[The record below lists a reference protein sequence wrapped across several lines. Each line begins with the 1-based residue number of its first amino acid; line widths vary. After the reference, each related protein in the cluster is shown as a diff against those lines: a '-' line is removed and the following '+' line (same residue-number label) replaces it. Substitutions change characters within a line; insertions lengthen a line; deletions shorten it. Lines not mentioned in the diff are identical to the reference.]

1 MKKSFIIFFFFFLLF
16 SQNFSLS
23 QEKLKQE
30 VTVIAVEVPV
40 RVLHKGQL
48 IKDLNKED
56 FEIFENGVKQDITA
70 FEVVSRRISL
80 AQEIPQEEIKAPQKN
95 RIFVL
100 IFNIFD
106 YNEAVGEAIDY
117 FFKDIFRPHDR
128 LIILTEDR
136 ILNIEKGQSLSDVI
150 LNLKETLKKFKVI
163 STFSTLRAY
172 KELSQEGD
180 RLLLSLKGVTERSQG
195 DWAQDILRFYE
206 TYLRTWLEYKR
217 QYITPDFELYK
228 GIIKRIKPMEG
239 EKWAICLQQREMF
252 PKLKNEG
259 PIESEIRRLLES
271 KVDPQDQ
278 AKARQIQ
285 VKQYELQR
293 TFDLTSNFPV
303 DNLRE
308 LFMEANVTFHLLLL
322 KSLRTLLSQ
331 DFELGEVAEDYEDC
345 FRQISSSTGGAS
357 TFSNKVLEALKE
369 AAVKEDFHYLL
380 VYSPEDTS
388 AQKER
393 KIEVKTKREGTDVIY
408 LKHFIGKEPPPIIIT
423 DFQSG
428 FKTIKFSLRNYV
440 RVKTEGKTHGFADVK
455 ITIFDDKSKKVFSE
469 GKTLELIKDDILI
482 SLNFNKLNSGNYF
495 IIIEAFDKISNG
507 KDVFSSAI
515 KL

>member
-1 MKKSFIIFFFFFLLF
+1 MKKYVIILFSLFFLLGH
-16 SQNFSLS
+16 NLSLS
-23 QEKLKQE
+23 QEKVKQE
-30 VTVIAVEVPV
+30 VTVMAVEVPV
-40 RVLHKGQL
+40 RVLHKGQVV
-48 IKDLNKED
+48 KDLNKED
-56 FEIFENGVKQDITA
+56 FEVFENGIKQEITA

-80 AQEIPQEEIKAPQKN
+80 AQEIPQEEIKALQKN

-100 IFNIFD
+100 ILNIFD
-106 YNEAVGEAIDY
+106 YNEGVGEAIDY
-117 FFKDIFRPHDR
+117 FFKDIFRPHDQ

-136 ILNIEKGQSLSDVI
+136 ILNIEKGQSLSDVV

-180 RLLLSLKGVTERSQG
+180 RLLLSLKGVTERSQS
-195 DWAQDILRFYE
+195 DWAQDILRFYD
-206 TYLRTWLEYKR
+206 TYQRTWLEYKR

-239 EKWAICLQQREMF
+239 EKWAICMQQREMF

-259 PIESEIRRLLES
+259 PIETEIRRVLDT
-271 KVDPQDQ
+271 KIDPQDQ

-285 VKQYELQR
+285 VRQYELQR

-308 LFMEANVTFHLLLL
+308 LFIEANVTFHLLLL

-345 FRQISSSTGGAS
+345 FRQISSSTGGS
-357 TFSNKVLEALKE
+357 TTFSNKVLEALKE

-380 VYSPEDTS
+380 VYSPEETS

-393 KIEVKTKREGTDVIY
+393 KIEVKTKAEGTEVIY
-408 LKHFIGKEPPPIIIT
+408 LKHFIAKEPPPITIT
-423 DFQSG
+423 DFHSG
-428 FKTIKFSLRNYV
+428 FKTIKFNLRNYARV
-440 RVKTEGKTHGFADVK
+440 RTEGKTHGFADVR
-455 ITIFDDKSKKVFSE
+455 ITIFDDKSKKVYSE
-469 GKTLELIKDDILI
+469 GKTLELIKDEPLI
-482 SLNFNKLNSGNYF
+482 TLSFDRLKSGNYF
-495 IIIEAFDKISNG
+495 IIIEAFDRISNG

>member
-1 MKKSFIIFFFFFLLF
+1 MKKLSAILFVSFFLL
-16 SQNFSLS
+16 SQNFSAP
-23 QEKLKQE
+23 QEKPKQE

-40 RVLHKGQL
+40 RVLQKGQVV
-48 IKDLNKED
+48 KDLNKED
-56 FEIFENGVKQDITA
+56 FEVFENGIKQETTA
-70 FEVVSRRISL
+70 FEVVSRRISF
-80 AQEIPQEEIKAPQKN
+80 AQEIPQEIKAPPKN
-95 RIFVL
+95 RIFIL

-106 YNEAVGEAIDY
+106 YTEPVGEAIDY
-117 FFKDIFRPHDR
+117 FFQNIFRPHDQ

-136 ILNIEKGQSLSDVI
+136 ILNIERGNSISDVI
-150 LNLKETLKKFKVI
+150 LNLKETLKKYKAI
-163 STFSTLRAY
+163 STFSTWRAY

-180 RLLLSLKGVTERSQG
+180 SLLSELRGLSEQSHG
-195 DWAQDILRFYE
+195 DWDRAILRFYE
-206 TYLRTWLEYKR
+206 NYQRIWLEYKR

-259 PIESEIRRLLES
+259 PIESEIRRITES
-271 KVDPQDQ
+271 KIDPQDQ
-278 AKARQIQ
+278 VKVREIQ
-285 VKQYELQR
+285 VRQYELQR

-303 DNLRE
+303 DRLRE
-308 LFMEANVTFHLLLL
+308 LFMEANATFHLILL
-322 KSLRTLLSQ
+322 KSFRTLLAQ

-345 FRQISSSTGGAS
+345 FRQISFSTGGSS

-393 KIEVKTKREGTDVIY
+393 KIEVKVKKEGTEVIY

-423 DFQSG
+423 GFQSG
-428 FKTIKFSLRNYV
+428 FKTIKFSLRNYA
-440 RVKTEGKTHGFADVK
+440 RVKTEGKVHGFADVK

-469 GKTLELIKDDILI
+469 GKTLELIKEEILI
-482 SLNFNKLNSGNYF
+482 SLNFDKLKSGSYF
-495 IIIEAFDKISNG
+495 IIIEAFDRMSNG

>member
-1 MKKSFIIFFFFFLLF
+1 MKKSSAILFSFFFLLG
-16 SQNFSLS
+16 QNFSLS

-40 RVLHKGQL
+40 RVLQKGQVV
-48 IKDLNKED
+48 KDLKKED
-56 FEIFENGVKQDITA
+56 FEVFENGIKQDITA

-80 AQEIPQEEIKAPQKN
+80 AQEIPQEINAPPKN
-95 RIFVL
+95 RIFIL

-106 YNEAVGEAIDY
+106 YTEPVGEAIDY
-117 FFKDIFRPHDR
+117 FFQNIFRPRDQ

-180 RLLLSLKGVTERSQG
+180 RLLLSLKGVSERSQS

-217 QYITPDFELYK
+217 QFITPDFELYK
-228 GIIKRIKPMEG
+228 AIIKRIKPLEG
-239 EKWAICLQQREMF
+239 EKWALCFQQREMF

-259 PIESEIRRLLES
+259 PIESEIRRLLET

-278 AKARQIQ
+278 VKAREIQ

-293 TFDLTSNFPV
+293 TFDLTGNFPV
-303 DNLRE
+303 DNLE
-308 LFMEANVTFHLLLL
+308 QLFMDANVTFHLLLL

-345 FRQISSSTGGAS
+345 FRQISSSTGGSS

-380 VYSPEDTS
+380 VYSPEDVS
-388 AQKER
+388 GQKER
-393 KIEVKTKREGTDVIY
+393 KIEVKVKKERTDVIY
-408 LKHFIGKEPPPIIIT
+408 LKHFVGREPPPISIT
-423 DFQSG
+423 GFQSG
-428 FKTIKFSLRNYV
+428 FKTIKFILKNYAK
-440 RVKTEGKTHGFADVK
+440 VKTEGKVRGFADVK
-455 ITIFDDKSKKVFSE
+455 ITLFDEKSKMAFSE
-469 GKTLELIKDDILI
+469 GKTLELIKEEIPI
-482 SLNFNKLNSGNYF
+482 SLNFDKLKSGNYF
-495 IIIEAFDKISNG
+495 IIIEAFDRISNG